1 MQNISFYQKFN
12 LLRRQSQ
19 EIPVQT
25 RKSIDMSSQATINI
39 SHLGV
44 YYRTQEAL
52 RDVNCIIKPG
62 KLTGIFGPNGAG
74 KSTLM
79 KAILGLVPKSSGN
92 VLYENKPL
100 KQQLEK
106 VAYVPQRSQ
115 IDWNYPATVWDVVMM
130 GRVKKTGW
138 LRSFSAVSRQ
148 VAKDALERV
157 GMKEYSDRPI
167 GELSGGQQ
175 QRVFLARALTQQ
187 AEIFCFDE
195 PFVGIDQK
203 TQAIIFQVF
212 HELTAAN
219 KIVLVVNH
227 DLGESITHF
236 DDLILLNCELI
247 ATGSRQQVLTE
258 ENLHRAYGGKVIYF
272 SDAA

>member
-1 MQNISFYQKFN
+1 MNYS
-12 LLRRQSQ
+12 
-19 EIPVQT
+19 
-25 RKSIDMSSQATINI
+25 AAINI

-44 YYRTQEAL
+44 HYRTQQAL

-79 KAILGLVPKSSGN
+79 KAMLGLTHKSSGN
-92 VLYENKPL
+92 ILYAGKPL
-100 KQQLEK
+100 IQQLEK
-106 VAYVPQRSQ
+106 VAYVPQRNQ

-130 GRVKKTGW
+130 GRIKKTGW
-138 LRSFSAVSRQ
+138 LRSFSGVSRQ
-148 VAKDALERV
+148 IAKEALDRV
-157 GMKEYSDRPI
+157 GMREYSDRPI

-187 AEIFCFDE
+187 ADIFCFDE

-203 TQAIIFQVF
+203 TQNIIFTVF
-212 HELTAAN
+212 QELAKAQ

-227 DLGESITHF
+227 DLGESISHF
-236 DDLILLNCELI
+236 DDLILLNRDLI

-258 ENLHRAYGGKVIYF
+258 KNLNLAYGGKVIYF
-272 SDAA
+272 SDVA

>member
-1 MQNISFYQKFN
+1 MQNISFYQTFN

-79 KAILGLVPKSSGN
+79 KAMLGLVPKSSGN

-148 VAKDALERV
+148 VAKAALERV

-258 ENLHRAYGGKVIYF
+258 ENLHSAYGGKVIYF